1 MNTSRSSR
9 ARKRP
14 NQSLS
19 NVTVSLGG
27 TRELNNLDEIS
38 ERDNEFA
45 SIDPRMD
52 GRSEFMTNIAS
63 EIKAV
68 DDKNDADVYFNQPV
82 KKSNDPNIS
91 SLNITYSNDQQR
103 PSSTIATK

>member
-45 SIDPRMD
+45 SIDHRMD

-68 DDKNDADVYFNQPV
+68 DDKNDSDVYFNQPV
-82 KKSNDPNIS
+82 
-91 SLNITYSNDQQR
+91 
-103 PSSTIATK
+103 